1 MVPKGKARPLGPPR
15 IPSGH
20 ERPTQALRLLTRP
33 AAAIGLRMR
42 KTLACLAFLLWTVA
56 GAAAGIREGM
66 SRAEVEAELGKPL
79 SVMTQGDTAV
89 LSYPNRGRVELVK
102 DRVTDIV
109 RVRRQDDPPT
119 PEEAAA
125 AAAAKAEEEA
135 RAALAAEAAEAAKA
149 EKEAAAAEA
158 AWAKQ
163 NADAQRKMEAAV
175 ESLSAEH
182 GNPGAGIAAGDLM
195 PQSSPAHFWLELAV
209 SLAVQ
214 TGVGMVIL
222 KLAFKWADV
231 HADWDQMLWPA
242 LAAACAGAAVRA
254 AVYAAWNTTE
264 CFHVD
269 DAISYFALLI
279 TLLKA
284 THACT
289 WQRAVGVAAAA
300 KLMSIVV
307 WVFLSVAISRM
318 LFA

>member
-1 MVPKGKARPLGPPR
+1 MLHGHVQTGSGSPLP
-15 IPSGH
+15 
-20 ERPTQALRLLTRP
+20 EALRLLAP
-33 AAAIGLRMR
+33 DAVAIGLRMR
-42 KTLACLAFLLWTVA
+42 KALACLVFLLAT
-56 GAAAGIREGM
+56 AAGIAAGVREGM

-79 SVMTQGDTAV
+79 SVMSQGDTTI

-102 DRVTDIV
+102 DRVTETV

-119 PEEAAA
+119 PEEVAA
-125 AAAAKAEEEA
+125 AAAAKEGEES
-135 RAALAAEAAEAAKA
+135 RAALAAEAAAEAKAAK
-149 EKEAAAAEA
+149 EEAAAEA

-163 NADAQRKMEAAV
+163 NAEAQRKMEAAV

-182 GNPGAGIAAGDLM
+182 GNASAGTMAGGML
-195 PQSSPAHFWLELAV
+195 PQASPAHFWLGLAV
-209 SLAVQ
+209 GLLVQ
-214 TGVGMVIL
+214 AGVGMVIL
-222 KLAFKWADV
+222 KLAFRWADV

-242 LAAACAGAAVRA
+242 LAAAGAGAAVRA
-254 AVYAAWNTTE
+254 IVYVSWNTTE

-269 DAISYFALLI
+269 DAISYFALLM
-279 TLLKA
+279 TLLKT

-307 WVFLSVAISRM
+307 WVFLSVAISRV